1 MAFAHYRQG
10 RLFYVGGCQTGLFCP
25 VGTEGADDIFPSDW
39 RPHMAMSGNT
49 AAGRN
54 QLTSPKDRGIMLLA
68 DEPVNLDNVNNAL
81 PTVQADREYTSPSGC
96 HVKMFF
102 RKEHDPGIRKE
113 IARLLLTAFEQEG
126 NDENETSHVSV
137 QSIDEGTGR

>member
-1 MAFAHYRQG
+1 
-10 RLFYVGGCQTGLFCP
+10 
-25 VGTEGADDIFPSDW
+25 
-39 RPHMAMSGNT
+39 MAMPENT
-49 AAGRN
+49 AEGRN
-54 QLTSPKDRGIMLLA
+54 QLTSPEERGIMLLA
-68 DEPVNLDNVNNAL
+68 DEPVHLENVNNAL
-81 PTVQADREYTSPSGC
+81 PTVQADREYISPSGC

>member
-1 MAFAHYRQG
+1 M
-10 RLFYVGGCQTGLFCP
+10 V
-25 VGTEGADDIFPSDW
+25 
-39 RPHMAMSGNT
+39 MSGDT
-49 AAGRN
+49 AEGRN
-54 QLTSPKDRGIMLLA
+54 QLTSPEGRGIMLLA
-68 DEPVNLDNVNNAL
+68 DEPTHLENGIRTL

-126 NDENETSHVSV
+126 NDDNETSHVSV

>member
-1 MAFAHYRQG
+1 
-10 RLFYVGGCQTGLFCP
+10 
-25 VGTEGADDIFPSDW
+25 
-39 RPHMAMSGNT
+39 MAMPGNT
-49 AAGRN
+49 ASGRN
-54 QLTSPKDRGIMLLA
+54 QLTSEEDRGIIPLTERPA
-68 DEPVNLDNVNNAL
+68 NLDNVNNAL

>member
-1 MAFAHYRQG
+1 M
-10 RLFYVGGCQTGLFCP
+10 T
-25 VGTEGADDIFPSDW
+25 
-39 RPHMAMSGNT
+39 MSENT

-54 QLTSPKDRGIMLLA
+54 QLTSEEDRENMLLA
-68 DEPVNLDNVNNAL
+68 EEPAHLENGIRTL

-113 IARLLLTAFEQEG
+113 IARLLEESRKMDKEIARASGMLNNPNFTSKAPPAKVEEEKAKLAKYQAVKQQIEEQLARY
-126 NDENETSHVSV
+126 N
-137 QSIDEGTGR
+137 Q

>member
-1 MAFAHYRQG
+1 
-10 RLFYVGGCQTGLFCP
+10 
-25 VGTEGADDIFPSDW
+25 
-39 RPHMAMSGNT
+39 MAMSGNT

-68 DEPVNLDNVNNAL
+68 DKPANLENGIRTL

>member
-1 MAFAHYRQG
+1 MNAIR
-10 RLFYVGGCQTGLFCP
+10 
-25 VGTEGADDIFPSDW
+25 
-39 RPHMAMSGNT
+39 NT
-49 AAGRN
+49 AEVENR
-54 QLTSPKDRGIMLLA
+54 LTSGEDRGIMLLA
-68 DEPVNLDNVNNAL
+68 DEPVNLENGIRTL

-113 IARLLLTAFEQEG
+113 IARLLLTAFEQERD
-126 NDENETSHVSV
+126 DEIETSHVSV

>member
-1 MAFAHYRQG
+1 
-10 RLFYVGGCQTGLFCP
+10 
-25 VGTEGADDIFPSDW
+25 
-39 RPHMAMSGNT
+39 MAMSRNT

-54 QLTSPKDRGIMLLA
+54 QLTSSEGRGIMLLA
-68 DEPVNLDNVNNAL
+68 EEPANLDNVNNAL

-126 NDENETSHVSV
+126 NDANETSHVSV

>member
-1 MAFAHYRQG
+1 
-10 RLFYVGGCQTGLFCP
+10 
-25 VGTEGADDIFPSDW
+25 
-39 RPHMAMSGNT
+39 MSGNT
-49 AAGRN
+49 AECRN
-54 QLTSPKDRGIMLLA
+54 QLTSEERRANMLLA
-68 DEPVNLDNVNNAL
+68 EEPANLDNVNNAL
-81 PTVQADREYTSPSGC
+81 PTVRADREYTSPSGC

>member
-1 MAFAHYRQG
+1 
-10 RLFYVGGCQTGLFCP
+10 
-25 VGTEGADDIFPSDW
+25 
-39 RPHMAMSGNT
+39 MAMSGAT
-49 AAGRN
+49 AEGRN
-54 QLTSPKDRGIMLLA
+54 QLTSPEDRGIMLLA
-68 DEPVNLDNVNNAL
+68 DEPANLENGIRTL

-126 NDENETSHVSV
+126 NDANETSHVSV

>member
-1 MAFAHYRQG
+1 
-10 RLFYVGGCQTGLFCP
+10 
-25 VGTEGADDIFPSDW
+25 
-39 RPHMAMSGNT
+39 MAMPENT
-49 AAGRN
+49 AVGRN
-54 QLTSPKDRGIMLLA
+54 QLTSPEDRGNMLLA
-68 DEPVNLDNVNNAL
+68 DEPAYLENGIRTL

>member
-1 MAFAHYRQG
+1 
-10 RLFYVGGCQTGLFCP
+10 
-25 VGTEGADDIFPSDW
+25 
-39 RPHMAMSGNT
+39 MAMSGNT
-49 AAGRN
+49 VIGRN
-54 QLTSPKDRGIMLLA
+54 QLTSQGDRENMLLA
-68 DEPVNLDNVNNAL
+68 EEPSNLDNVNNAL

>member
-1 MAFAHYRQG
+1 M
-10 RLFYVGGCQTGLFCP
+10 
-25 VGTEGADDIFPSDW
+25 D
-39 RPHMAMSGNT
+39 AMGNT

-54 QLTSPKDRGIMLLA
+54 QLTSPEDRGIMLLA
-68 DEPVNLDNVNNAL
+68 DEPANLENGIRTL

>member
-1 MAFAHYRQG
+1 M
-10 RLFYVGGCQTGLFCP
+10 T
-25 VGTEGADDIFPSDW
+25 
-39 RPHMAMSGNT
+39 MSGDT
-49 AAGRN
+49 AEGRN
-54 QLTSPKDRGIMLLA
+54 QLTSPEDRGIMLLA
-68 DEPVNLDNVNNAL
+68 DEPANLENGIRTL

>member
-1 MAFAHYRQG
+1 
-10 RLFYVGGCQTGLFCP
+10 
-25 VGTEGADDIFPSDW
+25 
-39 RPHMAMSGNT
+39 MAMPENT
-49 AAGRN
+49 AEGRN
-54 QLTSPKDRGIMLLA
+54 QLTSPEDRGIMLLA
-68 DEPVNLDNVNNAL
+68 DEPVNLENGIRTL

-113 IARLLLTAFEQEG
+113 IARLLLTAFEQERD
-126 NDENETSHVSV
+126 DEIETSHVSV

>member
-10 RLFYVGGCQTGLFCP
+10 LLFYVCGCQTGLFCP
-25 VGTEGADDIFPSDW
+25 VVTEGADDTYPSDW
-39 RPHMAMSGNT
+39 RPPMAMPENT

-54 QLTSPKDRGIMLLA
+54 QLTSTEDRGIMLLA
-68 DEPVNLDNVNNAL
+68 DEPVNLENGIRTL

-102 RKEHDPGIRKE
+102 GKEHDPGIPLQRMP
-113 IARLLLTAFEQEG
+113 R
-126 NDENETSHVSV
+126 
-137 QSIDEGTGR
+137 

>member
-1 MAFAHYRQG
+1 M
-10 RLFYVGGCQTGLFCP
+10 T
-25 VGTEGADDIFPSDW
+25 
-39 RPHMAMSGNT
+39 MSGNT
-49 AAGRN
+49 AVGRN
-54 QLTSPKDRGIMLLA
+54 QLTSPEDRGIMLLA
-68 DEPVNLDNVNNAL
+68 EEPANLDNVNNAL

-102 RKEHDPGIRKE
+102 KKEHDPGIRKE

>member
-1 MAFAHYRQG
+1 
-10 RLFYVGGCQTGLFCP
+10 
-25 VGTEGADDIFPSDW
+25 
-39 RPHMAMSGNT
+39 MAMSRNT

-54 QLTSPKDRGIMLLA
+54 QLTSPEDRGIMLLA
-68 DEPVNLDNVNNAL
+68 DEPANLENGIRTL

>member
-1 MAFAHYRQG
+1 
-10 RLFYVGGCQTGLFCP
+10 
-25 VGTEGADDIFPSDW
+25 
-39 RPHMAMSGNT
+39 MAMPENT
-49 AAGRN
+49 VPTRKSLTFPELRANMQLAN
-54 QLTSPKDRGIMLLA
+54 QPEHLENAIS
-68 DEPVNLDNVNNAL
+68 AL

-113 IARLLLTAFEQEG
+113 IARLLLAAFEQEG

-137 QSIDEGTGR
+137 QSINERPG

>member
-1 MAFAHYRQG
+1 
-10 RLFYVGGCQTGLFCP
+10 
-25 VGTEGADDIFPSDW
+25 
-39 RPHMAMSGNT
+39 MAMPENT
-49 AAGRN
+49 AAGKN
-54 QLTSPKDRGIMLLA
+54 QLTSPEDRGIMLLA
-68 DEPVNLDNVNNAL
+68 EEPANLDNVNNAL

-113 IARLLLTAFEQEG
+113 IARLLLTAFEQERD
-126 NDENETSHVSV
+126 DEIETSHVSV

>member
-1 MAFAHYRQG
+1 
-10 RLFYVGGCQTGLFCP
+10 
-25 VGTEGADDIFPSDW
+25 
-39 RPHMAMSGNT
+39 MAMSGAT
-49 AAGRN
+49 AEGRN
-54 QLTSPKDRGIMLLA
+54 QLTSSEDSGIMLLA
-68 DEPVNLDNVNNAL
+68 DMPANLDNVNNAL
-81 PTVQADREYTSPSGC
+81 PIVQADREYTSPSGC

-126 NDENETSHVSV
+126 NDENETSQVSV

>member
-1 MAFAHYRQG
+1 
-10 RLFYVGGCQTGLFCP
+10 
-25 VGTEGADDIFPSDW
+25 
-39 RPHMAMSGNT
+39 MAMSRNT

-54 QLTSPKDRGIMLLA
+54 QLTSPEDRGIMLLA
-68 DEPVNLDNVNNAL
+68 DEPANLENGIRTL

-102 RKEHDPGIRKE
+102 KKEHDPGIRKE

>member
-1 MAFAHYRQG
+1 
-10 RLFYVGGCQTGLFCP
+10 
-25 VGTEGADDIFPSDW
+25 
-39 RPHMAMSGNT
+39 MAMPENT

-54 QLTSPKDRGIMLLA
+54 QLTSPEDRGIMLLA
-68 DEPVNLDNVNNAL
+68 NEPANLENGIRTL

-126 NDENETSHVSV
+126 NDANETSHVSV

>member
-1 MAFAHYRQG
+1 
-10 RLFYVGGCQTGLFCP
+10 
-25 VGTEGADDIFPSDW
+25 
-39 RPHMAMSGNT
+39 MAMSGNT
-49 AAGRN
+49 ATGRN
-54 QLTSPKDRGIMLLA
+54 QLTSEEDRENMLLA
-68 DEPVNLDNVNNAL
+68 EEPAHLENGIRTL
-81 PTVQADREYTSPSGC
+81 PTVQADREFISPNGC

-126 NDENETSHVSV
+126 NDANETSHVSV

>member
-1 MAFAHYRQG
+1 
-10 RLFYVGGCQTGLFCP
+10 
-25 VGTEGADDIFPSDW
+25 
-39 RPHMAMSGNT
+39 MAMLGNT
-49 AAGRN
+49 VPTKKS
-54 QLTSPKDRGIMLLA
+54 LTSLEDRGIMLLA
-68 DEPVNLDNVNNAL
+68 DKPADLDNVNNAL

>member
-1 MAFAHYRQG
+1 MA
-10 RLFYVGGCQTGLFCP
+10 TP
-25 VGTEGADDIFPSDW
+25 E
-39 RPHMAMSGNT
+39 NT
-49 AAGRN
+49 AVDRN

-68 DEPVNLDNVNNAL
+68 DEPANLDNVNNAL

-126 NDENETSHVSV
+126 NDANETSHVSV

>member
-1 MAFAHYRQG
+1 
-10 RLFYVGGCQTGLFCP
+10 
-25 VGTEGADDIFPSDW
+25 
-39 RPHMAMSGNT
+39 MAMPENT
-49 AAGRN
+49 AAGKN
-54 QLTSPKDRGIMLLA
+54 QLTSPEDRGIMLLA
-68 DEPVNLDNVNNAL
+68 EEPANLDNVNNAL

-126 NDENETSHVSV
+126 NDANETSHVSV

>member
-1 MAFAHYRQG
+1 
-10 RLFYVGGCQTGLFCP
+10 
-25 VGTEGADDIFPSDW
+25 
-39 RPHMAMSGNT
+39 MAMSGAT
-49 AAGRN
+49 AEGRN
-54 QLTSPKDRGIMLLA
+54 QLTSPEDRGIMLLA
-68 DEPVNLDNVNNAL
+68 DEPANLENGIRTL

-96 HVKMFF
+96 HVKLFF

-113 IARLLLTAFEQEG
+113 IVRLLLTAFEQEG